1 MRHGYLSIV
10 AVTDFEDANKTWL
23 GFSNKTCSAI
33 VVFSGK
39 KSALLLKVFINFTS
53 SGDEFFEKADFKTT

>member
-33 VVFSGK
+33 VVLSGK
-39 KSALLLKVFINFTS
+39 KSALLLKFSINFTS
-53 SGDEFFEKADFKTT
+53 SREFFEKADFRTT